1 MLSLALRQ
9 GDSHRQDRRLT
20 RSHGIREEDS
30 GAGRASPVKRVCA
43 TCPRTADRT
52 IRNLRLAAEELF
64 DQDRR
69 IRAADVNPDYAMRPE
84 REDTVAVVRQL
95 QAAGSKA
102 TS

>member
-1 MLSLALRQ
+1 
-9 GDSHRQDRRLT
+9 
-20 RSHGIREEDS
+20 
-30 GAGRASPVKRVCA
+30 VKRVCA
-43 TCPRTADRT
+43 TCPRTADR
-52 IRNLRLAAEELF
+52 RLAAEELF

-102 TS
+102 TC